1 MRIYQRNLKTP
12 ESAKST
18 NSGVYV
24 VIVSGFEPLAFR
36 LGGGRSI
43 QLSYTI
49 KTDRHYNTLSI
60 TSKYPIN
67 NSHAI

>member
-1 MRIYQRNLKTP
+1 MSLKMCDSDRILALQKKTP

-36 LGGGRSI
+36 LGA
-43 QLSYTI
+43 
-49 KTDRHYNTLSI
+49 TL
-60 TSKYPIN
+60 
-67 NSHAI
+67 